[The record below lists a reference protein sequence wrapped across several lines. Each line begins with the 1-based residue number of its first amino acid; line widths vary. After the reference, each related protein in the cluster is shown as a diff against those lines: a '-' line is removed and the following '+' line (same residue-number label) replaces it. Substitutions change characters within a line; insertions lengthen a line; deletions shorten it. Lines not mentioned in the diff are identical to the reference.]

1 MHREPSCPEKS
12 FYFLKQWKFIS
23 RLSNIEELI
32 DNLRKMVSNPH
43 EGLDVEVHGLV
54 NVLINALVFWK
65 HIYAGWVQGRYRD
78 RDFFLQN
85 FEHVWKRVF
94 LSCVNF
100 LFQPFLHIKECRYF
114 ANWNEIKRSKASRD
128 VTLKYLSSFSW
139 TWFSITA
146 HFMVGD

>member
-1 MHREPSCPEKS
+1 MILIFDHLKHYLGFTIMDYAPRAKLSREKLLFFWNNENLSPGM
-12 FYFLKQWKFIS
+12 
-23 RLSNIEELI
+23 SNIEELI

-43 EGLDVEVHGLV
+43 EGLYVEVHGLV

-94 LSCVNF
+94 LNRVNF

-114 ANWNEIKRSKASRD
+114 ANWNEIKRSKG
-128 VTLKYLSSFSW
+128 W
-139 TWFSITA
+139 
-146 HFMVGD
+146 